1 MTWGSR
7 PGERRGGR
15 AKGTPNKFTAH
26 RSALERSGY
35 EGYRLTEPN
44 GLKPLAK
51 EVLEICMLKATK
63 MAEYYAPV
71 AVLDQEQVAKH
82 PDEVQFALWLR
93 LAADFANKLAPYQSP
108 ALKAILTKDVSDDAS
123 VFQQAQTREEVLQK
137 LEERAGPKGRKLF
150 EDFMQKVAE
159 LEAEY
164 GQEARSRG
172 VPSWP
177 AKAST

>member
-1 MTWGSR
+1 MTEPNGLTPLAKEVLEICMLKATKMAEYYAPLAALDPEQEAKHPDEVQFALWLRLAR

-44 GLKPLAK
+44 GLTPLAK

-63 MAEYYAPV
+63 MAEYYAPL
-71 AVLDQEQVAKH
+71 AALDPEQEAKH

-93 LAADFANKLAPYQSP
+93 LAADCANKFGAPFWAARCPGIS
-108 ALKAILTKDVSDDAS
+108 LKYVSHIGD
-123 VFQQAQTREEVLQK
+123 
-137 LEERAGPKGRKLF
+137 RAMR
-150 EDFMQKVAE
+150 
-159 LEAEY
+159 
-164 GQEARSRG
+164 
-172 VPSWP
+172 
-177 AKAST
+177 